1 MAEWSAWRRED
12 GTWRITREDG
22 EPALVAHAIT
32 DAAGAV
38 WVHVAGEV
46 IVEAPPDRPRAGGR
60 GPGTADLEAP
70 MPAQVT
76 AVLVE
81 VGDDVDEGAV
91 LILLDAMK
99 MELPLRAP
107 FAARVRA
114 VHCAA
119 GERVAPGRALVD
131 LGPREGDA

>member
-1 MAEWSAWRRED
+1 MAEPIDLRAD
-12 GTWRITREDG
+12 GTWRIADDSGRSRR
-22 EPALVAHAIT
+22 VHAVT

-38 WVHVAGEV
+38 WVHVEGEV
-46 IVEAPPDRPRAGGR
+46 IVHAAVDRPRGR
-60 GPGTADLEAP
+60 RPVSGASDLEAP

-81 VGDDVDEGAV
+81 PGDDVARGEP

-107 FAARVRA
+107 FDARVQA

-119 GERVAPGRALVD
+119 GDRVAPGRALVD
-131 LGPREGDA
+131 LTRREPSS